1 MPHRVAGRFPYQ
13 SSYQLQFLQPH
24 SVRQKLPKGR
34 RSEHI
39 LVAIQESCPNLN
51 VRREFVTKL
60 PARSTHAN
68 PLWRQYNHRFPMQ
81 FASQDRLGCRDSLG
95 AQSHRIR
102 RVLDVAPTIDDSR
115 FRSNRTTHGKVTI
128 GIVRLSRC

>member
-13 SSYQLQFLQPH
+13 SSYQLKFLQPH
-24 SVRQKLPKGR
+24 SIWQKLPKGR
-34 RSEHI
+34 RSEYV
-39 LVAIQESCPNLN
+39 LVAIQESRPNLH

-68 PLWRQYNHRFPMQ
+68 PLGRQYNHRFPMQ

-102 RVLDVAPTIDDSR
+102 RVLDVATTIDDSR